1 MSTPTSAQSLPS
13 QPTPVAHIL
22 ANWPSASAPLPPHLP
37 SSPSVFESLST
48 LSDLTP
54 NAPGRAWNLLNTYFQ
69 ARIREASYTV
79 RHESIYATLQACD
92 VDRAVESARRM
103 SVGQGLEGSKRKYSI
118 RDEISEQ
125 DAGKRRK
132 CENEHEL
139 AGLTTPITFL
149 PEPDARAP
157 PLNLTL
163 QIPRTPVLPDY
174 RSLLEESKRATQEMS
189 FCRREMQAAEENV
202 LYART
207 RYMEAKGMAEKL
219 QGEIR
224 RVEREAG
231 FSEE

>member
-1 MSTPTSAQSLPS
+1 
-13 QPTPVAHIL
+13 
-22 ANWPSASAPLPPHLP
+22 
-37 SSPSVFESLST
+37 
-48 LSDLTP
+48 
-54 NAPGRAWNLLNTYFQ
+54 
-69 ARIREASYTV
+69 
-79 RHESIYATLQACD
+79 
-92 VDRAVESARRM
+92 M

-132 CENEHEL
+132 CENEHEV